1 MEFFIFFFFWT
12 LPLPRV
18 AMLSLYMRI
27 QFWLGVKQSLQVLV
41 NWTSS
46 FLTRFSSLDLTKCT
60 SGCREFSSVSSILF
74 KISFGLIWQF
84 FWKHRYHNDFIITGN
99 FKGRLYAHN
108 TNINNRHQTGTNLS
122 KYVWKLKDNQP
133 HSIPYEIEWGILG
146 TDKPFNSVTGVCRL
160 CLLEAY
166 FFMFDEASSTLNTK
180 DEYWSICVHKKY
192 FLLDKVWIAL
202 LSLSLSRESFLP
214 FLNPQI

>member
-1 MEFFIFFFFWT
+1 MYTFALWPTIKGVETIIHWYI
-12 LPLPRV
+12 LNIDVVYV
-18 AMLSLYMRI
+18 AK
-27 QFWLGVKQSLQVLV
+27 V
-41 NWTSS
+41 
-46 FLTRFSSLDLTKCT
+46 TRLDNFHQET
-60 SGCREFSSVSSILF
+60 
-74 KISFGLIWQF
+74 
-84 FWKHRYHNDFIITGN
+84 YTGEHARN